1 MVKHV
6 GIAVSVLSWMFL
18 VGWFPA
24 MTPDRKIEMQ
34 SYWGWSQVETDLGSD
49 GIVDEILYCSYDRH
63 GRLVRELWETPSFLD
78 SMEYSYD
85 AYGRLEYEEWDYDD
99 DGAIDEVYYY
109 DYDSSGML
117 FRLCMDY
124 DADGWDDAATS
135 YYYNSAGRLV
145 EQDSDYELDGTIDEI
160 TEYLYD
166 LHGKVIQAI
175 HSSSNPQWDDQTT
188 YYSYNASGD
197 IQRQEEDY
205 EDDGL
210 IDYISL
216 YTYDAE
222 GRPFREIDDDVNDYP
237 ETFYEDATRSFFY
250 EDDSGC
256 DHGDCGE
263 CWDCDDGC
271 FISAAASDRALPQA
285 IGFLMVPG
293 ILLLQYGKAHVKT
306 QPTGAFG

>member
-6 GIAVSVLSWMFL
+6 GIAASMLSWMLL

-78 SMEYSYD
+78 SIEYYYD
-85 AYGRLEYEEWDYDD
+85 AYGILEYEEWDYDD
-99 DGAIDEVYYY
+99 DGTIDEAYCY
-109 DYDSSGML
+109 DYDPSGML
-117 FRLCMDY
+117 FRLRMDY
-124 DADGWDDAATS
+124 DADGRDDAAT
-135 YYYNSAGRLV
+135 YYYYDTAGRLA
-145 EQDSDYELDGTIDEI
+145 QKDSDYELDGTIDEV
-160 TEYLYD
+160 TEYIYD
-166 LHGKVIQAI
+166 RHGKVIQAN
-175 HSSSNPQWDDQTT
+175 HSSTRSIWNDQTT
-188 YYSYNASGD
+188 HYYYNASGD

-216 YTYDAE
+216 YTYDGQ
-222 GRPFREIDDDVNDYP
+222 GRPYREIDDDVNDYP

-250 EDDSGC
+250 EVGSDGN
-256 DHGDCGE
+256 HGDSGE
-263 CWDCDDGC
+263 CWDCDGGC
-271 FISAAASDRALPQA
+271 FISAAASDRALPLSA
-285 IGFLMVPG
+285 SLLIVSG
-293 ILLLQYGKAHVKT
+293 IVLLQCRKALVRSR
-306 QPTGAFG
+306 G